1 MRKVN
6 WQRSRSLRPLVG
18 WACAV
23 YAASALLTV
32 YTVAGNYF
40 GFTVGGGATRYSLGD
55 LVSMF
60 VFGPLFLFLIA
71 GFFSAIP
78 SWFLISWSETNSRR
92 SLALSILAGALIAVS
107 VSAIIVFGL
116 RNPNVPLFPQLGL
129 LLGYLSATGAL
140 SGWIYWSVAGQF
152 AGMWREDSKEIEDK

>member
-1 MRKVN
+1 MGKVN
-6 WQRSRSLRPLVG
+6 WQRSRSLRPLVA
-18 WACAV
+18 WVCAV
-23 YAASALLTV
+23 YAASVSYAV
-32 YTVAGNYF
+32 YIVAEKYF
-40 GFTVGGGATRYSLGD
+40 GFTVGGRITSYSFDD

-60 VFGPLFLFLIA
+60 VFGPFFLFLIV

-92 SLALSILAGALIAVS
+92 SMALSILAGALMAIAVC
-107 VSAIIVFGL
+107 VIIVLGL

-140 SGWIYWSVAGQF
+140 SGWIYWSVAGRF
-152 AGMWREDSKEIEDK
+152 AGMWREEFNEIEDK